1 MADTAALPTPPS
13 EKRRPRLST
22 ARLRPWQWVAL
33 DGLVALL
40 FLVPVGSH
48 EQHGPAYQNPWLSVL
63 VIAVT
68 LVFLG
73 RRRFPMTVFLLL
85 TAATVT
91 LASFPPPYNGY
102 QPLAMMFA
110 LYTVATSRSG
120 RVTALASGGFL
131 TVALVILVGMR
142 NSLPISVLSGGA
154 IAVAPA
160 VAGYAVRQQRLHH
173 EAMAAEQAGKIEA
186 EVTSRLAEERLR
198 IARELHDVVAH
209 ALSLITV
216 QAGVAVF
223 REHEAEQMRQTL
235 TGIEET
241 GRTAMVDMRQLLG
254 VLRGTPAPEAG
265 ATTASASG
273 SASGSAQTQTQ
284 TSVSVSASVSAQ
296 ASTPTPDLEPV
307 PGLFDI
313 GALISQTAQA
323 GLRISLR
330 EEGERRPLP
339 TAVGLAMYRI
349 VQESLTNI
357 LRHARTTS
365 GSVLLSFTPDAVAVT
380 IANPPP
386 PDGLPPLPVGPPGHG
401 LRGMAERTAL
411 FGGTF
416 RAEPT
421 AAGGFV
427 VTARFPA

>member
-1 MADTAALPTPPS
+1 MADTAALPAPSS
-13 EKRRPRLST
+13 EKRRTPPIT
-22 ARLRPWQWVAL
+22 ARLRPWHWITL

-40 FLVPVGSH
+40 FLVPVGSR
-48 EQHGPAYQNPWLSVL
+48 ETHGPAYQNPWLSL
-63 VIAVT
+63 LMLAVT

-73 RRRFPMTVFLLL
+73 RRRYPMTVFLLL

-254 VLRGTPAPEAG
+254 VLRGTPAPEGG

-284 TSVSVSASVSAQ
+284 TSASVSTQ